1 METDVTFWL
10 MGFSILQLLENYWL
24 ATQLVSKKV
33 NEVIPI
39 CIECLYFDWFP
50 IIYCLCY

>member
-1 METDVTFWL
+1 MVTDVICCL
-10 MGFSILQLLENYWL
+10 MGFSTLQLLENCWL
-24 ATQLVSKKV
+24 VSQLVSEKV